1 MEQRKNTKV
10 LKILIITISILI
22 LVLIGIV
29 AYLYFQ
35 TDLLRSDKELFFKYI
50 AQMGDTENGFID
62 NQIMQYFSKK
72 ENTPYTNDGTIR
84 LKMESRDID
93 EQTKKSLDDFNIS
106 FNGKVDTLGNK
117 SEQEI
122 SLNYSDDVKF
132 PIIYRQIKETLGLK
146 TEFVSKS
153 FIAIDTNNTSTL
165 PYDIASTINQVKSIL
180 EKAKETEQVEMTEQ
194 EKQIINKYFQ
204 VLNQS
209 IDKSKFSKVEESN
222 STGYKLILT
231 EEDFRNIIVKLLETL
246 KDDQIALDKINE
258 YMQKLNASNTIE
270 KSVIENLIEELN
282 NTQIENS
289 QQFEITVYNKNKKT
303 NKLKIS
309 AGEVTITLEKIKG
322 SNQTSISI
330 SLNLTTGGV
339 FADDN
344 KEMNLLLAVNLTG
357 LETMQNVKEDYQITF
372 KSGDESGTYQIG
384 NAVNFAQ
391 NVDIEEFS
399 EENSLVLND
408 FEEEQVTNFLENVIQ
423 RIEEVNK
430 QQMEELGLKEDEN
443 PLFYMTLSGL
453 SRRTS
458 TLPDTQMNEM
468 MISTFNATWSKY
480 EGTQAG
486 VTVKGLMTELDVE
499 LDTEN
504 IDSYKEYGLKIE
516 EINFNGEE
524 YEATR
529 ENIAFIKEEMSLEK
543 EYRVEFESKEDTGAI
558 YRIVINEK

>member
-309 AGEVTITLEKIKG
+309 AGEVAITLEKIKG

-453 SRRTS
+453 SHRTS

-529 ENIAFIKEEMSLEK
+529 ENIALIKEEMSLEK